1 MIRRSSG
8 YVDQFV
14 TCRERCLAISLQIMQ
29 AVTII
34 HTSDQELT
42 LEWVSSVSNDM
53 IADSTL
59 ALLCGIDSNY
69 ATIKRKMNA
78 LMKPFR
84 SHPAHHIV
92 SCSDF
97 KGL

>member
-1 MIRRSSG
+1 MAKRSSG
-8 YVDQFV
+8 YVDQFAV
-14 TCRERCLAISLQIMQ
+14 RRELRLAISSQIMQ
-29 AVTII
+29 AVTVV

-69 ATIKRKMNA
+69 ATIKRKKNA
-78 LMKPFR
+78 PIRAYSIASR
-84 SHPAHHIV
+84 SYH
-92 SCSDF
+92 C
-97 KGL
+97 LLQ

>member
-1 MIRRSSG
+1 MLSYNSM
-8 YVDQFV
+8 
-14 TCRERCLAISLQIMQ
+14 QIMQ

-53 IADSTL
+53 IADSLL

-69 ATIKRKMNA
+69 ATIKRE
-78 LMKPFR
+78 
-84 SHPAHHIV
+84 S
-92 SCSDF
+92 SDTF
-97 KGL
+97 ARILLTSFAS